1 MQAVYAHVC
10 TDYLCHNFC
19 RKEQLIHVFR
29 VNQQINVVTEDQH
42 QPGSLCTCVHR
53 LPLPC
58 RQSMHMCA
66 QTPSVTTLTSMFS
79 QAALPKNHS
88 TAGTAQSFLYS
99 TLLIP
104 YSCGFAMFLYELP
117 FQGLKCIV
125 NASSA
130 LQVPGSEQQTLC
142 APVWH
147 YNGHKHTA
155 MGLYCSTCV
164 CVCVCMSVL
173 QC

>member
-10 TDYLCHNFC
+10 TDYLCYNFC

-142 APVWH
+142 VPVWVTSTLPWG
-147 YNGHKHTA
+147 YTA
-155 MGLYCSTCV
+155 VPV